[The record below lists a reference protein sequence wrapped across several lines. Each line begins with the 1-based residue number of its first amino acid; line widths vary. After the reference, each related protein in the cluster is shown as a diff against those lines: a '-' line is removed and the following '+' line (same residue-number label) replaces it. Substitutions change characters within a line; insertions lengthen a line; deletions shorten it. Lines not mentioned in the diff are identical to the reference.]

1 MNGQAKI
8 LNPNQEHR
16 GGELQSHQA
25 QWPHPHLDPASKVVT
40 LASLSR
46 SICEETL
53 PARLAQAL
61 GALNGRAVLLV
72 QLVESAALLTLG
84 ACAQKLP
91 TINGEFGFTE
101 HLEKGADGYSS
112 LTLRVT
118 GGADELACLG
128 GVVMHLRQHFGHV
141 LLNVGRA
148 LAAPVL
154 MECASHSDLT
164 YLFLGRN
171 LDEVYHLNQFLHD
184 IRARST
190 VNSARIK
197 AILCAGEEENTQE
210 FRDLIT
216 QIDRPHESL
225 AYGHSSRTIYHSLL
239 YWNDRKGD
247 FAYDVRR
254 LAREIAGCRIGLALS
269 SGGAKGLA
277 HIGVIQVLEENGIE
291 VDVVA
296 GCSMGAYVGSIWAYG
311 HDGLQLEAL
320 ARELERRW
328 GLLHLIDPV
337 IPPRQGF
344 LRAARIKARLKRS
357 IGDAHFCDLMRP
369 LRIVATN
376 LDTLERGIFS
386 SGEIATA
393 VHASIAIP
401 GVCIPVI
408 IDGEPYV
415 DGGTADPLPTDVLDE
430 MGIEHIIAVNTIPT
444 PGYLRCSR
452 EAEREQAERAGKG
465 AEKIKMM
472 SQHFNYLERGNILD
486 ILLRS
491 SHGSQMRVAEQACR
505 YADVVIRPLTCDTK
519 WHDFTHPGKYIALG
533 RRVAEERLDELKA
546 LVAGKKKPHETD
558 PTNDTMAGLA

>member
-1 MNGQAKI
+1 MSGQAKI
-8 LNPNQEHR
+8 LNPNQENP
-16 GGELQSHQA
+16 GGELRSHQT
-25 QWPHPHLDPASKVVT
+25 QWPRPHLDPSSKVVT
-40 LASLSR
+40 LGSLSR
-46 SICEETL
+46 AVSEENL
-53 PARLAQAL
+53 CGRLAQAL
-61 GALNGRAVLLV
+61 GALSSKAVLLV
-72 QLVESAALLTLG
+72 QLVENAASLSLG
-84 ACAQKLP
+84 ACAQMLP
-91 TINGEFGFTE
+91 ATHGQFRFAEQ
-101 HLEKGADGYSS
+101 LEKGVDGYNS
-112 LTLRVT
+112 LTLGVT
-118 GGADELACLG
+118 LGAEEPASLCAVLH
-128 GVVMHLRQHFGHV
+128 HLRQHFGHV
-141 LLNVGRA
+141 LLNVGRTV
-148 LAAPVL
+148 AATVL
-154 MECASHSDLT
+154 MECATHSDLT

-190 VNSARIK
+190 INSSCIK

-225 AYGHSSRTIYHSLL
+225 AYGHSTRTIYHSLL
-239 YWNDRKGD
+239 YWNDRKGR

-311 HDGLQLEAL
+311 YDGPQLEGL

-357 IGDAHFCDLMRP
+357 IGDAHFCDLLRP

-430 MGIEHIIAVNTIPT
+430 MGVEHIIAVNTIPT

-452 EAEREQAERAGKG
+452 EAEREQAERAGSG
-465 AEKIKMM
+465 PEKVKMM

-546 LVAGKKKPHETD
+546 LVALKKKTHETD
-558 PTNDTMAGLA
+558 RSNDTMAGLA